1 MIGFFLIFPSIA
13 SASSINASDLMLM
26 ANGKRTESGL
36 EELSPNQKL
45 TQAAHEKA
53 VDIIT
58 NHYFAHT
65 TPSGKPF
72 YEWVEEAGY
81 YYLYAGENLA
91 IDFNTNEA
99 VIDAWMASAT
109 HRANILN
116 KNYKDIGIAVMRGD
130 WDDRETTVAVQ
141 MFGSLLEDAPTVL
154 GKALENIS
162 MDIGLRRES
171 LKELSSGAIIIPSIA
186 GNEYFDIIL
195 KTGKEI
201 NISATNPNKDSI
213 AQSPIT
219 KVVQGS
225 NYITLLKTKDECCLK
240 EATFA
245 LTQEK
250 NGMLLSAPLSLPSLS
265 RILSNLK
272 TIKFILS
279 NVPQNLYHN
288 LLIAG
293 FVSMLLLAAYEQ
305 EIKKELWPNGLSG
318 KKLSKYLL
326 P

>member
-1 MIGFFLIFPSIA
+1 MLAGVFIFPVAA
-13 SASSINASDLMLM
+13 SASSINTSDLIIMV
-26 ANGKRTESGL
+26 NEKRIESGL

-53 VDIIT
+53 IDIIT
-58 NHYFAHT
+58 NRYFAHT

-72 YEWVEEAGY
+72 YQWVEEAGY

-91 IDFNTNEA
+91 IDFSANEA
-99 VIDAWMASAT
+99 VMDAWMASAT

-116 KNYKDIGIAVMRGD
+116 KNYKDIGIAVARGD
-130 WDDRETTVAVQ
+130 WDGRETIAAVQ

-162 MDIGLRRES
+162 TDIGLRKES
-171 LKELSSGAIIIPSIA
+171 LKELSFGAIIIPSIA
-186 GNEYFDIIL
+186 GNEYFDIML
-195 KTGKEI
+195 KTEDEA
-201 NISATNPNKDSI
+201 NIAATNPTKDSI

-219 KVVQGS
+219 KVDQGS
-225 NYITLLKTKDECCLK
+225 AYATLLKTKNECCLK
-240 EATFA
+240 EAAFA

-250 NGMLLSAPLSLPSLS
+250 NGTLLSTPLSFPSLS

-272 TIKFILS
+272 TMRFIFS
-279 NVPQNLYHN
+279 EVPQNLYNN

-293 FVSMLLLAAYEQ
+293 FICLLLLAAYEQ
-305 EIKKELWPNGLSG
+305 EIKKELWPDSATG
-318 KKLSKYLL
+318 KKLSKHFL